1 VKSAGVLR
9 RLLITILVLS
19 VLSWFVERTFDRFV
33 REGDNLVA
41 AMPASTAENG
51 GWELDIESG
60 KLTADGNAT
69 RLAAAGSIQTVRYPI
84 DNVQQHGAY
93 IAQVCLAATG
103 VQPGEKYPYVAQAG
117 FVYVDADEKLPMRAR
132 PHVLTLVTTDMARNC
147 YSAGFPVPDAAVSAF
162 LEVAH
167 MGGQGTVVFDTPIVY
182 ESRISWLYTFLHWL
196 LLLGWAAVVIVL
208 IMLTSE
214 SLRGAGW
221 LLIGVA
227 FLITAVVLVPKES
240 ALAFVKPYVASAEE
254 LRISVMQSAVMQ
266 KARPA
271 MEALLPDHLEPMLG
285 SKPMTS
291 IQMLDVGHL
300 VVFFLLALIASL
312 AVFRRYRFDLHAWF
326 TLIISLLLACLLF
339 EFMQLFTNSRGFALE
354 DIHAN
359 LVGALIGLIFAVLLF
374 PLVAMISRRPKR
386 DSIQ

>member
-1 VKSAGVLR
+1 MKSGGVFR

-33 REGDNLVA
+33 REGDNLVSIL
-41 AMPASTAENG
+41 PASETMAN
-51 GWELDIESG
+51 GWELDVDAG
-60 KLTADGNAT
+60 KLSAVN
-69 RLAAAGSIQTVRYPI
+69 GSAQLQASHRIQTVRFPVE
-84 DNVQQHGAY
+84 NVQQQGAF
-93 IAQVCLAATG
+93 IAQVCLSATG
-103 VQPGEKYPYVAQAG
+103 VVPGKIYPYVAQAG
-117 FVYVDADEKLPMRAR
+117 FVYRDAAENLPMRAR
-132 PHVLTLVTTDMARNC
+132 PHVLTLVTTDLQRNC
-147 YSAGFPVPDAAVSAF
+147 YSAGFTVPSAAESAF

-167 MGGQGTVVFDTPIVY
+167 MGGQGTIVFDTPIIY

-196 LLLGWAAVVIVL
+196 MLLGWAAIVIVL

-227 FLITAVVLVPKES
+227 FLITGVVLVPKES
-240 ALAFVKPYVASAEE
+240 ALAFVKPVVADVEAM
-254 LRISVMQSAVMQ
+254 RIAIMQTEFMQ

-271 MEALLPDHLEPMLG
+271 METVLPDHLEPVLG

-300 VVFFLLALIASL
+300 AVFFLLALIATL
-312 AVFRRYRFDLHAWF
+312 AVFRRYRWNLHAWF
-326 TLIISLLLACLLF
+326 TLLISLLLACLLF
-339 EFMQLFTNSRGFALE
+339 EFVQLFTNSRGFAME

-359 LVGALIGLIFAVLLF
+359 VIGAVFGLLAAILLF
-374 PLVAMISRRPKR
+374 PLVGMISRRPKT
-386 DSIQ
+386 DSLQ